1 MDKLDSFADFWP
13 VYLRAHSNPTCRA
26 LHYAA
31 SITGI
36 AGFLL
41 AVTGGNLWWILVGM
55 VGAYALAWVGH
66 FFVEENVPL
75 TFTHPL
81 WSLRAD
87 YWMFILWLT
96 GRLGVHLRAAGV
108 DPRGGT
114 ISAA

>member
-26 LHYAA
+26 LHYVASAA
-31 SITGI
+31 GIGGLVLALATGSP
-36 AGFLL
+36 
-41 AVTGGNLWWILVGM
+41 WWMLVGLL
-55 VGAYALAWVGH
+55 GAYAFAWIGH

-87 YWMFILWLT
+87 YRMFFLWLT
-96 GRLGVHLRAAGV
+96 GRLGAHLRAAGV
-108 DPRGGT
+108 GSRGGT
-114 ISAA
+114 IGAA